1 MVSNLLIV
9 LKLHHALV
17 QSEVQSTS
25 RHHNSKLCG
34 CSMCSHHELGKGCD
48 IPGFEGIPATKV
60 CHPLKHKCLG
70 AREVEYIIHDEDGL
84 KIVTMLLLLSGD
96 VETNPGP
103 GITIDK
109 DRSKPTL
116 SLRWWL
122 PFEYELVKS
131 LCNFFFG
138 AQDSR
143 VPRILTAL
151 QCTKR
156 FAELGFYVVESHH
169 KLVFQISGLP
179 LVRKLSKFYQKV

>member
-9 LKLHHALV
+9 LKLHLPMVGMWWYMALV

-131 LCNFFFG
+131 LCKFFF
-138 AQDSR
+138 S
-143 VPRILTAL
+143 VHKTLEFLEYLTAL
-151 QCTKR
+151 QFTKR
-156 FAELGFYVVESHH
+156 FAELGFYVVSPT
-169 KLVFQISGLP
+169 INWY
-179 LVRKLSKFYQKV
+179 SKYLDYHL